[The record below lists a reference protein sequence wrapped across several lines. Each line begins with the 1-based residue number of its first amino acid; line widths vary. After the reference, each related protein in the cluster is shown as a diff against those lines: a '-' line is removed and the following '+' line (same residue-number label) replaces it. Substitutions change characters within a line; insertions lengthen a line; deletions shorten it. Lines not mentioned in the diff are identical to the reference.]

1 MIEFNIHWNDDSL
14 AELEKIVKLIKD
26 ESLTDIQ
33 VNITRDSQ
41 KSSPKKVMV
50 PEMRLKQIVAV
61 IESSAKNGK
70 PALNKEELITLLTQS
85 EAGALSKLTASVYI
99 SNASGCSVLDRTPLG
114 YVVTPQG
121 KESYGSKE

>member
-1 MIEFNIHWNDDSL
+1 MIEFNINWNDDSL
-14 AELEKIVKLIKD
+14 AELEKIVKLVKD
-26 ESLTDIQ
+26 ELTDVQ

-61 IESSAKNGK
+61 LENSAKNGK
-70 PALNKEELITLLTQS
+70 PALSKEELITLLTQS
-85 EAGALSKLTASVYI
+85 EAGALSKLTASVYV
-99 SNASGCSVLDRTPLG
+99 SNASGCGVLDRTHNG
-114 YVVTPQG
+114 YVVTPHG